1 MREEKLNIPV
11 PGLNGTNIALKRKM
25 EVEISNL
32 ESDFA
37 RCVLFYVVS
46 CITNLTPSTRLNVD
60 LSKLPQDINLADPN
74 FCKPNNI
81 DAFIGADLFFEML
94 KPNKFHLMN
103 SSIILRGTISGYILG
118 GKYEISNSNEQFCGL
133 LLDS

>member
-37 RCVLFYVVS
+37 RCVLFYVVP

-60 LSKLPQDINLADPN
+60 LSKLPQDISLADPN
-74 FCKPNNI
+74 FWKPNKI

-118 GKYEISNSNEQFCGL
+118 GKYEFSNSNEQFCGL
-133 LLDS
+133 LL